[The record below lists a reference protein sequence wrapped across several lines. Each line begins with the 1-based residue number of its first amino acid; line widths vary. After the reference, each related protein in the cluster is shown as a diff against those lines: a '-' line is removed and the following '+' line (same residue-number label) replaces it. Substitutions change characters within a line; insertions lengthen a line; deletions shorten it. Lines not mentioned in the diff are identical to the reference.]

1 MYLIKTKNIVSFDNL
16 FEEKECE
23 TYEESVYGK
32 EEYKRRSRYFNFQG
46 AGAGDFDDFLNP
58 LSGNSTAT
66 PKFLKPANLI
76 NIMRQISNVGI
87 MAVGEAM
94 VIIIAGIDLSVGAT
108 LSLSACVAAY
118 LAQVIN
124 PWLAVLVALLTGL
137 SIGMI
142 NGFLS
147 VKIGIAPFIAT
158 LGTQM
163 MARRACVYGDCGYPH
178 QVLERGLRAGRRQ
191 NRPSLEA
198 AASGSDFVHAGDL
211 YNWNCGYDADRFRPE
226 YLCGGRQ

>member
-1 MYLIKTKNIVSFDNL
+1 MEKKSTKGGRGISIFKVQELGILMIFLILCLGIQL
-16 FEEKECE
+16 
-23 TYEESVYGK
+23 
-32 EEYKRRSRYFNFQG
+32 
-46 AGAGDFDDFLNP
+46 L
-58 LSGNSTAT
+58 T

-118 LAQVIN
+118 LAQMIN

-147 VKIGIAPFIAT
+147 VKIGPR
-158 LGTQM
+158 LSPLWEP
-163 MARRACVYGDCGYPH
+163 R
-178 QVLERGLRAGRRQ
+178 
-191 NRPSLEA
+191 
-198 AASGSDFVHAGDL
+198 
-211 YNWNCGYDADRFRPE
+211 
-226 YLCGGRQ
+226 